1 MCDTKG
7 KVHQTETDFRFSQ
20 KSAQDEDSQNYH
32 LLANK
37 VSNHKCIHAW
47 KTIANI
53 GPAHISD
60 QHEVHFGQQ
69 QWHFYSAPDGSCIPA
84 ATMAVRSKRIQA
96 VPNSTIADDNVWYAE
111 NLNPNV

>member
-69 QWHFYSAPDGSCIPA
+69 QWHFYSASSPNPGSLA
-84 ATMAVRSKRIQA
+84 QVQQVGVTAHVA
-96 VPNSTIADDNVWYAE
+96 
-111 NLNPNV
+111 